1 MSDLTDSA
9 TINQA
14 INNAQ
19 YDALINLDFE
29 LNGTVNRAA
38 LEGQKFALIMAML
51 EQDYSHRPQVE
62 QPNEPS
68 QSVPFSENN
77 NYYPKQPLSANDSY
91 WQLSEYTQNYFHS
104 GHIQTAQLWLAM
116 HPEPLSQHN
125 DANILN
131 AEVVANCGLN
141 TQTRL
146 QQTPENRLKTDE
158 TQLYDILQT
167 LEPDLTVD
175 LEEVS

>member
-1 MSDLTDSA
+1 MTDSV
-9 TINQA
+9 TFNQA
-14 INNAQ
+14 TNSAQ
-19 YDALINLDFE
+19 SDALLNFDFE

-51 EQDYSHRPQVE
+51 EQDYSHRPYLEKSIEPAKSKE
-62 QPNEPS
+62 QAQNS
-68 QSVPFSENN
+68 H
-77 NYYPKQPLSANDSY
+77 YYPSQPLSANDSY